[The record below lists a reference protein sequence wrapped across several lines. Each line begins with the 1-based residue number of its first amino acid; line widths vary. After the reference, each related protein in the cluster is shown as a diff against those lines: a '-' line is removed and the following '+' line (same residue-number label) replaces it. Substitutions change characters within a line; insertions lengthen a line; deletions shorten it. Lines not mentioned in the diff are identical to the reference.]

1 MAISFEQG
9 GLSSL
14 QKDRFSFFI
23 FIFCI
28 ATILIQIIL
37 IAVSFGRLPG
47 EVPIFYSRPWGEDML
62 GGPIFLLILPFSAFI
77 ALFLNF
83 VMFRL
88 FAKDDIFLERVLSIF
103 TLTVNVMAFW
113 GLFKILSLL
122 T

>member
-1 MAISFEQG
+1 MAIAFDQG

-23 FIFCI
+23 FLFCI
-28 ATILIQIIL
+28 SILLVQVAL

-47 EVPIFYSRPWGEDML
+47 EIPIFYSRPWGDEIL
-62 GGPIFLLILPFSAFI
+62 GAPVFISILPMSGFI

-83 VMFRL
+83 LMFRL
-88 FAKDDIFLERVLSIF
+88 FAKDDVFLERVLSIF

-113 GLFKILSLL
+113 GLFKIVSLL